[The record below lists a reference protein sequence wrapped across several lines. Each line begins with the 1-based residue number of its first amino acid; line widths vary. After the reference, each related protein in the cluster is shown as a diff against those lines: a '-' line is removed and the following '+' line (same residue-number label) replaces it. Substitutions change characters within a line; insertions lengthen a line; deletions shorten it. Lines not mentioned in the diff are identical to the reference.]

1 MLSQLLLYS
10 NNNALDPMVP
20 EFVLPNP
27 ENPIAS
33 SSQLPGDFVP
43 SDYVGL
49 DLPAPIACVAFGER
63 TEAVRAM
70 VPETTVNKYNKPF
83 LSKQEI
89 RPALDD
95 RMKHPPRKCMTD
107 KAIPQFA
114 LGGTV
119 AASPYLTHEFA
130 ALFAAENI
138 HPRPHV
144 VQHLVLKYHSSRKC
158 APSLVFIGSVGC
170 PA

>member
-1 MLSQLLLYS
+1 
-10 NNNALDPMVP
+10 MVL

-27 ENPIAS
+27 ENPVTS
-33 SSQLPGDFVP
+33 SSQLPGDFVS
-43 SDYVGL
+43 SDYIGL
-49 DLPAPIACVAFGER
+49 DLPSPIACVAFGER

-70 VPETTVNKYNKPF
+70 VPEATVNKYDEPF
-83 LSKQEI
+83 LGKQEI

-95 RMKHPPRKCMTD
+95 RMKHPPRKRITN

-138 HPRPHV
+138 HARPHV
-144 VQHLVLKYHSSRKC
+144 VQFMVLKYHSSRKY
-158 APSLVFIGSVGC
+158 ARPLVFLGRVGC